1 MKLIIYSVFSLVE
14 NTMIIMYLH
23 LFLKKK
29 EKFENRKIIDIGI
42 ILFLSITLNL
52 LHFSSIYINKMHL
65 NLIKMH
71 LYIFSYFI
79 FHLMKIY

>member
-14 NTMIIMYLH
+14 NTMIIMYLN

-52 LHFSSIYINKMHL
+52 LHLFVK
-65 NLIKMH
+65 
-71 LYIFSYFI
+71 FI
-79 FHLMKIY
+79 